1 MSMKK
6 GLKGMKGCCQS
17 QHSRKDWWASLVAQ
31 WLRTNK
37 QKNLPASAGDTGL
50 IPDGEDPTCCEA
62 TKPLCHNYRACALEL
77 TLHNY

>member
-1 MSMKK
+1 MLPEPTFKK
-6 GLKGMKGCCQS
+6 GLVGFPGGSVVK
-17 QHSRKDWWASLVAQ
+17 
-31 WLRTNK
+31 NK

-77 TLHNY
+77 TLHSY

>member
-31 WLRTNK
+31 WLRTNT

-62 TKPLCHNYRACALEL
+62 NKPLCLNYRACALEL